1 MSGLAFTGSSV
12 KRETSIMGSFRGSM
26 QLMTALT
33 MPGFYEM
40 MKSGSWMIDASAVA
54 GEIVRSL
61 EVLSR

>member
-1 MSGLAFTGSSV
+1 MSGLASTGSPV
-12 KRETSIMGSFRGSM
+12 ETETSIMGSFRGSM

-33 MPGFYEM
+33 MPGLYEM
-40 MKSGSWMIDASAVA
+40 MKSGSWMIDAPAIP